1 MFLHHVILV
10 RDSAQDLSV
19 TDLAV
24 PQLMV
29 EPVDVE
35 VVRGLERLLAQVAS
49 LVPFFAAVN
58 GPNVPVHRSLVLLEV
73 GAVGAREELLARVD
87 QQHVSPLLSRGLE

>member
-10 RDSAQDLSV
+10 RDSAQYLYV
-19 TDLAV
+19 TNFAV

-35 VVRGLERLLAQVAS
+35 VVGGLERLLTEIAC
-49 LVPFFAAVN
+49 LVSFFAAMDGQN
-58 GPNVPVHRSLVLLEV
+58 MPVHRRLVLFEV
-73 GAVGAREELLARVD
+73 GTVRACEELLAGVD
-87 QQHVSPLLSRGLE
+87 QQHVPSFLCRGFE